1 MFPDLTFARW
11 NARQTLL
18 RNTVR
23 HPLFLGVPLPFSTCG
38 NSVMM
43 INGADHGF
51 ASSQQLSDDRFLEV
65 TDEDGEF
72 EWENEASLMP

>member
-23 HPLFLGVPLPFSTCG
+23 HPCFLECRSRFLHVET
-38 NSVMM
+38 VMM
-43 INGADHGF
+43 INGADDGF